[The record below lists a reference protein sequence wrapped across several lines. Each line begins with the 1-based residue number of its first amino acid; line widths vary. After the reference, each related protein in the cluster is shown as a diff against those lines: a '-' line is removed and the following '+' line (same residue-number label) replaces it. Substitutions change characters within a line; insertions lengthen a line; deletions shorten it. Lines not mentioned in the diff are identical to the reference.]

1 MLYHNEIVDGMD
13 ALGEDVPG
21 FQVRACLTEER
32 TVVKKSARE
41 AWEAMKAAQ
50 EQHGTEMEAAAAKA
64 WNAKKVGNN
73 FGIHYREV
81 RKRLEG
87 LAGAADCFRYSFIEE
102 GQPVPRAP
110 AQLAAGAEPP
120 AKKAKVSP
128 AQPKAPPGGRE
139 ESGGGEVGGG
149 AEEDEAAGAKE
160 KKPRAR
166 PVATGYKLWA
176 AEQREAF
183 KVLHPELA
191 DKSKHQEL
199 RMAMMRH
206 YQTVVTPDE
215 RAAFEARAR
224 QIMIDKGQAPLAG
237 MDAVMGDAGE
247 TEPAGKAEGEGE
259 PLGRCSII

>member
-1 MLYHNEIVDGMD
+1 MYLSCWCDCLFAQVDGWYFWRSPV
-13 ALGEDVPG
+13 LHK
-21 FQVRACLTEER
+21 T
-32 TVVKKSARE
+32 
-41 AWEAMKAAQ
+41 
-50 EQHGTEMEAAAAKA
+50 
-64 WNAKKVGNN
+64 
-73 FGIHYREV
+73 
-81 RKRLEG
+81 RKG
-87 LAGAADCFRYSFIEE
+87 PF
-102 GQPVPRAP
+102 
-110 AQLAAGAEPP
+110 
-120 AKKAKVSP
+120 
-128 AQPKAPPGGRE
+128 
-139 ESGGGEVGGG
+139 
-149 AEEDEAAGAKE
+149 
-160 KKPRAR
+160 
-166 PVATGYKLWA
+166 WA